1 MWDSNSPLQLLNS
14 MPEKLEDEHLE
25 KLQLLFEADKYK
37 NQLING
43 VDLCGT
49 GMYAPFCFECNK
61 EGKYPCAVA
70 YINSKKAEG
79 MNLEIVGSEE
89 QSNNDGAA
97 DDAVGD
103 TISDVSV
110 PQDEPDKNSEKTK
123 IRIAIA
129 RKKIL

>member
-1 MWDSNSPLQLLNS
+1 MWDSNAPLQLLNS

-43 VDLCGT
+43 ADLCGT
-49 GMYAPFCFECNK
+49 GMYAPFCFGCNK
-61 EGKYPCAVA
+61 AGKYPCAVA
-70 YINSKKAEG
+70 YINLKKAEG
-79 MNLEIVGSEE
+79 MDVEIVGSEE
-89 QSNNDGAA
+89 QATSDDAA

-103 TISDVSV
+103 TFSDASVSK
-110 PQDEPDKNSEKTK
+110 DEPDKNPEKTK